1 MARDKQSKMS
11 RDNPASNLRT
21 LRVTFFG
28 PFGFCLYG
36 RGSDRHFDVHVPQL
50 TGHEYWVGSPRKT
63 ETILDPLPEGR
74 GQLDNVDQVM
84 KVKLPSSELALVL
97 DSNDDDTKIVGIG
110 KTRNTFCFPLP
121 SAILLNSIYSVN
133 NIFNSKSRKGPAKR
147 LNNHQKFV
155 ADQVSFVYSLSK
167 RQVPEF
173 TIPSRDPQQPKGK
186 YRWIPGDPN
195 ADSADLHFT
204 IGPAA
209 LSEDDDNPDTD
220 FDQLVKLFPNLDL
233 AAKGMPLQYRVMHP
247 PYTCRAASMFVMNAP
262 TIQGQ

>member
-121 SAILLNSIYSVN
+121 SAILLNSIYSSTVSHEKDLQSGSTIIRNSLPTKFPLCTLSRNARCQNLQFQAAIRN
-133 NIFNSKSRKGPAKR
+133 NRKGNTA
-147 LNNHQKFV
+147 
-155 ADQVSFVYSLSK
+155 
-167 RQVPEF
+167 
-173 TIPSRDPQQPKGK
+173 G
-186 YRWIPGDPN
+186 YR
-195 ADSADLHFT
+195 ATLT
-204 IGPAA
+204 R
-209 LSEDDDNPDTD
+209 T
-220 FDQLVKLFPNLDL
+220 
-233 AAKGMPLQYRVMHP
+233 
-247 PYTCRAASMFVMNAP
+247 AP
-262 TIQGQ
+262 TSISRLVRLR